1 MTTGL
6 VWGKF
11 LPLHAGHLHLVE
23 QARAQC
29 DHLVV
34 VLGARRDEPW
44 TQQQR
49 HAWLVDALPGVDVRS
64 HDSVLPIDYGNP
76 AVWDGHLA
84 ELLTVLPEPVDRV
97 FTSERYG
104 EELAR
109 RLDAEHVCVDLDR
122 TSFPVSGT
130 AVRADLAGHWR
141 FLPPA
146 VRASLCMR
154 IVVLGAES
162 TGTTTLAAAL
172 AEALG
177 TTWVPEYGR
186 QWSAERPGGLDRPW
200 ESEEFDII
208 AAEQSRQEDLAAR
221 TVPVPWL
228 VADTDAL
235 ATAVWHERYVGCRS
249 PTVEALALSRSPA
262 LYVLTGD
269 EIPFVQDGLRDGEH
283 LRGWMTQS
291 FRDVL
296 AAQTSPWIEV
306 AGPLS
311 SRVKEV
317 LASLPNTLV
326 ENLRSTPS
334 STLRRA
340 PHDERRWR

>member
-23 QARAQC
+23 QARGQC
-29 DHLVV
+29 DRLVV

-44 TQQQR
+44 SRELR
-49 HAWLVDALPGVDVRS
+49 HTWLVDALPDVEIRS
-64 HDSVLPIDYGNP
+64 HDSALPIDYDDP
-76 AVWDGHLA
+76 AVWDAHLA
-84 ELLTVLPEPVDRV
+84 ELRAVLPERVDRV
-97 FTSERYG
+97 FTSEKYG

-122 TSFPVSGT
+122 RAFPVSGT
-130 AVRADLAGHWR
+130 AVRADLAGNWG

-146 VRASLCMR
+146 VRASLCTR
-154 IVVLGAES
+154 VVVLGAES

-172 AEALG
+172 AERLG
-177 TTWVPEYGR
+177 TSWVPEYGR
-186 QWSAERPGGLDRPW
+186 QWSVERPGGLVTPW
-200 ESEEFDII
+200 RSEEFDLI

-235 ATAVWHERYVGCRS
+235 ATAVWHERYVGHRS
-249 PTVEALALSRSPA
+249 PTVEAMAATRSPA

-283 LRGWMTQS
+283 LRGWMTQR
-291 FRDVL
+291 FREVL
-296 AAQTSPWIEV
+296 AAQPVPWIEV
-306 AGPLS
+306 SGDVE
-311 SRVKEV
+311 SRVVEV
-317 LASLPNTLV
+317 LARV
-326 ENLRSTPS
+326 ARHA
-334 STLRRA
+334 A
-340 PHDERRWR
+340 P

>member
-11 LPLHAGHLHLVE
+11 LPLHAGHLHLIE
-23 QARAQC
+23 QARAKC
-29 DHLVV
+29 DRLVV
-34 VLGARRDEPW
+34 VLGARHDEPW
-44 TQQQR
+44 TREQR
-49 HAWLVDALPGVDVRS
+49 YAWLVDALPGVDVRS
-64 HDSVLPIDYGNP
+64 HDSALPIDYDDP
-76 AVWDGHLA
+76 AVWDAHIT
-84 ELLTVLPEPVDRV
+84 ELRTVLPERVDRV
-97 FTSERYG
+97 FTSEKYG

-130 AVRADLAGHWR
+130 AVRADLAGHWSL
-141 FLPPA
+141 LPPA
-146 VRASLCMR
+146 VRASLCTR

-162 TGTTTLAAAL
+162 TGTTTLAATL

-186 QWSAERPGGLDRPW
+186 QWSVERPGGLDRPW
-200 ESEEFDII
+200 ESEEFDLI

-221 TVPVPWL
+221 TVPVPFL

-235 ATAVWHERYVGCRS
+235 ATAVWHERYVGRRS
-249 PTVEALALSRSPA
+249 PTVEALALSRPPA

-283 LRGWMTQS
+283 LRGWMTLR
-291 FRDVL
+291 FR
-296 AAQTSPWIEV
+296 
-306 AGPLS
+306 
-311 SRVKEV
+311 EV
-317 LASLPNTLV
+317 LA
-326 ENLRSTPS
+326 EQD
-334 STLRRA
+334 A
-340 PHDERRWR
+340 PWLEVSGAHAHRVTTVLDAAKRLARKSEGER